1 MAANCT
7 PTVEIP
13 NPCTSLA
20 FLLPETAI
28 KLQVSRYLYWA
39 TAGAFLWDWIVSL
52 PDEIKIV
59 RKTGIRIPVI
69 AYLISRL
76 GTLSY
81 ILIATVFQALPVHG
95 SCQTILWIIGFSYPF
110 AAPATA
116 ALFFFRVRAVY
127 DRSKIVTMV
136 FGVFWLGTLGAA
148 LALPF
153 MLKGEH
159 IGTTDYCIQTSV
171 APGASAVV
179 IINTCSDTLVFLAI
193 SWRLAHNNFGGDSCG
208 TRIRSF
214 YKGDGLPR
222 LSKSLLQSGQVYY
235 LATVG
240 LNVATMVMILVPTA
254 PPVYHA
260 FLLLP
265 NIALENSMACR
276 VFRAIHLGT
285 IGFPPTTSRGLLS
298 SASVRIPSRIQYE
311 DRSRHPIRPQLYG
324 DLHST
329 PLNITV
335 TTEHSSVE
343 DTSQKHTY
351 MIGQETNDAV

>member
-1 MAANCT
+1 MANCT

-20 FLLPETAI
+20 FLPSETAVQ
-28 KLQVSRYLYWA
+28 LEVSRYLYWA
-39 TAGAFLWDWIVSL
+39 TVGAFLWDWIVSM
-52 PDEIKIV
+52 PDEIRII
-59 RKTGIRIPVI
+59 RKTGIRLPVI

-81 ILIATVFQALPVHG
+81 ILIATIFQALPVQG
-95 SCQTILWIIGFSYPF
+95 SCQTVLWITGFSYPF

-127 DRSKIVTMV
+127 DRSKIVTIV
-136 FGVFWLGTLGAA
+136 FGILWLGTLGAA
-148 LALPF
+148 IALPF
-153 MLKGEH
+153 MLKGGH

-171 APGASAVV
+171 SPGASAVV
-179 IINTCSDTLVFLAI
+179 IINACSDTLIFLAI
-193 SWRLAHNNFGGDSCG
+193 SWRLARNNFGGESWG

-214 YKGDGLPR
+214 YKGDGLPK
-222 LSKSLLQSGQVYY
+222 LSKTLLQSGQAYY
-235 LATVG
+235 LVTVG
-240 LNVATMVMILVPTA
+240 LNVATMVMILVPSA

-260 FLLLP
+260 FLSLP

-285 IGFPPTTSRGLLS
+285 IHFPETSRSLS
-298 SASVRIPSRIQYE
+298 SSFSFRVPSRMRFE
-311 DRSRHPIRPQLYG
+311 DRSLHTMRPQLYD
-324 DLHST
+324 DLRST

-335 TTEHSSVE
+335 TTEHSGLE
-343 DTSQKHTY
+343 TSQKHAY
-351 MIGQETNDAV
+351 MIGKEENDAV

>member
-1 MAANCT
+1 
-7 PTVEIP
+7 
-13 NPCTSLA
+13 
-20 FLLPETAI
+20 
-28 KLQVSRYLYWA
+28 
-39 TAGAFLWDWIVSL
+39 LWDWTVSL
-52 PDEIKIV
+52 PDEIRII
-59 RKTGIRIPVI
+59 RKTGIRLPVI
-69 AYLISRL
+69 AYLLSRF

-81 ILIATVFQALPVHG
+81 ILIATIFQALPVRG

-127 DRSKIVTMV
+127 NHSKIVTMI
-136 FGVFWLGTLGAA
+136 FGMLWLGTLGAA

-193 SWRLAHNNFGGDSCG
+193 SWRLARNNFSGESWR
-208 TRIRSF
+208 TRIQSF

-222 LSKSLLQSGQVYY
+222 LSKTLLQSGQVYY

-260 FLLLP
+260 FLSLP

-285 IGFPPTTSRGLLS
+285 IRFPATTSHSLSS
-298 SASVRIPSRIQYE
+298 SASARVPSGMLLE
-311 DRSRHPIRPQLYG
+311 DRSRHPIRPQACG
-324 DLHST
+324 NLHST

-335 TTEHSSVE
+335 STERSSFE
-343 DTSQKHTY
+343 DTSQKHAY
-351 MIGQETNDAV
+351 VIGQGVNNDV

>member
-7 PTVEIP
+7 PTAEIP

-20 FLLPETAI
+20 FLSPETAMQLEI
-28 KLQVSRYLYWA
+28 SRYLYWA
-39 TAGAFLWDWIVSL
+39 TVGAFLWDWTLSL
-52 PDEIKIV
+52 PDEIRII
-59 RKTGIRIPVI
+59 RKTGIRLPII
-69 AYLISRL
+69 AYLLSRL
-76 GTLSY
+76 GTVCY
-81 ILIATVFQALPVHG
+81 ILIGTIFQALPVHG
-95 SCQTILWIIGFSYPF
+95 SCQTILWVICFSYPF
-110 AAPATA
+110 AAPGTA

-136 FGVFWLGTLGAA
+136 FGALWLGTLSAA
-148 LALPF
+148 LAFPF
-153 MLKGEH
+153 MVKGEH
-159 IGTTDYCIQTSV
+159 IGPTDYCIQTSV

-179 IINTCSDTLVFLAI
+179 IINACSDALVFLAI
-193 SWRLAHNNFGGDSCG
+193 SWRLARNTFGGESWG

-222 LSKSLLQSGQVYY
+222 LSKTLLQSGQAYY

-260 FLLLP
+260 FLSLP

-285 IGFPPTTSRGLLS
+285 IRFPSATSHGSSS
-298 SASVRIPSRIQYE
+298 SASVRVPPGMRYE
-311 DRSRHPIRPQLYG
+311 NRSRHIIRPQLYG
-324 DLHST
+324 DLRLT
-329 PLNITV
+329 PLNISV
-335 TTEHSSVE
+335 TTEHSSLE
-343 DTSQKHTY
+343 DTSQKHTC
-351 MIGQETNDAV
+351 MIGQGVDDTV